1 LEGALMA
8 PAVVLKLLVMGLGI
22 GALSGMLGIG
32 GGVLVIP
39 ALVMVL
45 GFTQQR
51 AVGTSLAMLLPP
63 IGLFAVLRYQ
73 RAGSVD
79 WAVAMVMAAAFTVG
93 ALGGGAGDGGGCG
106 GALAPLGGIYFALD
120 APDDFMQLQA
130 PILGVVSM
138 ISVLLHRKLGGQAEA
153 LRGRIEAATLSPPQ
167 SNSRSAVGHMERPV
181 LSGSAGAAALASA
194 AAAAPASPAALCVES
209 GAPSFN
215 VQTSSLSFTSK
226 RLNTDAIMKVAGS
239 LGAGPRGW
247 ARLPLV

>member
-1 LEGALMA
+1 MA

-39 ALVMVL
+39 ALVMLL

-93 ALGGGAGDGGGCG
+93 ALGGASLVSKGWVPERGLRVLFAVFLLYVAGNMLFRTERRVW
-106 GALAPLGGIYFALD
+106 AVLGT
-120 APDDFMQLQA
+120 
-130 PILGVVSM
+130 LGVM
-138 ISVLLHRKLGGQAEA
+138 
-153 LRGRIEAATLSPPQ
+153 AAY
-167 SNSRSAVGHMERPV
+167 
-181 LSGSAGAAALASA
+181 GAAWLAMRALGRRWERAMD
-194 AAAAPASPAALCVES
+194 PQEVY
-209 GAPSFN
+209 
-215 VQTSSLSFTSK
+215 
-226 RLNTDAIMKVAGS
+226 R
-239 LGAGPRGW
+239 
-247 ARLPLV
+247 ARLGEPVAPEYEI